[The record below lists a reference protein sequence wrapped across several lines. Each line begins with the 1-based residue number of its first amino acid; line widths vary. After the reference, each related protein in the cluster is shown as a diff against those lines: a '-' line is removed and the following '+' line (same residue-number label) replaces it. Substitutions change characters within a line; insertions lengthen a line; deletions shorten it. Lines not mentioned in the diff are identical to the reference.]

1 MKTKA
6 KNERWLAYL
15 FLIIN
20 TICWG
25 AALVL
30 VKPAFDYTTP
40 YRFLFYRYLFASFLF
55 ALPYL
60 WIKRKQLNKKVLT
73 TVIGVELLGT
83 VLNLTILYIGLSL
96 TSAIEASL
104 IGTAGPVFITLA
116 GILFLKERQEKSEW
130 LGLSLS
136 LLGTILIVLTNHQQT
151 DQISLAGNLLV
162 VAYNLL
168 NAVYLILA
176 KKYYHQ
182 LDKKL
187 VGAISFVTGLAAFS
201 LIIAFN
207 QQFQLGELFNL
218 IQQEWQ
224 HRPVLLASLYM
235 AIPGSVIGL
244 ISYIEGQDR
253 IEASEASL
261 FVYLQPLI
269 YLPLGLIL
277 LQEKIFTQQL
287 VGLGL
292 ILLGVIVAEKRRGKK
307 R

>member
-1 MKTKA
+1 METRA
-6 KNERWLAYL
+6 KKQRWLAYL

-55 ALPYL
+55 GLPYL
-60 WIKRKQLNKKVLT
+60 WVKRKKLNKKILI
-73 TVIGVELLGT
+73 TVVGIELLGT

-116 GILFLKERQEKSEW
+116 GIIFLKERQEKCEW

-136 LLGTILIVLTNHQQT
+136 LLGTILIVLTNHYQT
-151 DQISLAGNLLV
+151 EQISLTGNLLV

-168 NAVYLILA
+168 NALYLILA
-176 KKYYHQ
+176 KKHYHQ
-182 LDKKL
+182 IDKKL
-187 VGAISFVTGLAAFS
+187 VGAISFVTGLIAFG
-201 LIIAFN
+201 IIVAFN
-207 QQFQLGELFNL
+207 QQFQLEALFNL

-277 LQEKIFTQQL
+277 LQEKIFIQQL